1 MSKKKNAEMAKDKKK
16 KKTPYE
22 KRRKKIQ
29 DALKKILD
37 ATNGGEQEVAIR
49 IKGRNGKKKLYWIK
63 RVDIMTEDKKELV
76 VFHPISGEGK
86 ERKPGEKAVKKDLK
100 YIKKVKK
107 AKKAKKEEE

>member
-1 MSKKKNAEMAKDKKK
+1 
-16 KKTPYE
+16 
-22 KRRKKIQ
+22 
-29 DALKKILD
+29 
-37 ATNGGEQEVAIR
+37 
-49 IKGRNGKKKLYWIK
+49 
-63 RVDIMTEDKKELV
+63 MTEDKKELV